1 MLSRYVYAN
10 KEFWGR
16 DKAYAKLGTWN
27 VLVCVYVSVCGG
39 WKEGWGM
46 SVRWLSVLLKYLC
59 IYIANI

>member
-39 WKEGWGM
+39 WKEG
-46 SVRWLSVLLKYLC
+46 
-59 IYIANI
+59 

>member
-27 VLVCVYVSVCGG
+27 VFVCVCVLVWRVGG
-39 WKEGWGM
+39 GLRNECALVK
-46 SVRWLSVLLKYLC
+46 RLT
-59 IYIANI
+59 